1 MIRPVPDARRT
12 ACVVAIL
19 AAFVLLAASHSPSLS
34 QPKHEAK
41 TMSITVGTKAPAF
54 SLFDTERKPRT
65 LQEFQ
70 GKKVVLAFYPGAFT
84 GACTKEVC
92 ALQDAMTAFNSLHA
106 QVIGISVD
114 SPFAN
119 KAFADANKLTFPLLS
134 DYSREVS
141 KAYAGLYDGF
151 AGVTGYTASK
161 RSVFVL
167 DEQGVVKYVW
177 VTDAP
182 ATEPPYEEV
191 KAALK

>member
-1 MIRPVPDARRT
+1 
-12 ACVVAIL
+12 
-19 AAFVLLAASHSPSLS
+19 
-34 QPKHEAK
+34 
-41 TMSITVGTKAPAF
+41 MSITVGTKAPAF
-54 SLFDTERKPRT
+54 TLFDTERKPRT

>member
-1 MIRPVPDARRT
+1 
-12 ACVVAIL
+12 
-19 AAFVLLAASHSPSLS
+19 
-34 QPKHEAK
+34 
-41 TMSITVGTKAPAF
+41 MSVTVGTKAPAF
-54 SLFDTERKPRT
+54 TLFDTERKPRS
-65 LQEFQ
+65 LQEFL
-70 GKKVVLAFYPGAFT
+70 GKKVVIAFYPGAFT

-92 ALQDAMTAFNSLHA
+92 ALQDAMAAFNSLGA

-134 DYSREVS
+134 DYSREIS
-141 KAYAGLYDGF
+141 NAYVGVYVGF

-177 VTDAP
+177 VTEAP